1 VTSTQALTNATLPYL
16 TALASRGWRE
26 AMAADP
32 ALAAGLATRGGRLF
46 HAGVG
51 AAHGLPVADPGMV
64 LAA

>member
-1 VTSTQALTNATLPYL
+1 
-16 TALASRGWRE
+16 
-26 AMAADP
+26 MAADP